1 MQLAQ
6 SHQGNNIA
14 GAQPLRAP
22 APVYL
27 FILKLLLLI
36 SVMLSSGCVS
46 WSASQNDVQNSYQ
59 PYPYPLEQ
67 GLKNRVA
74 DALRIANLRI
84 EQLNLSGGGD
94 CVPARIYR
102 MQQLA
107 HRIQQEHLSGL
118 NQDALH
124 DLRVLDQQIN
134 DTEYGLRYL
143 QTRTTCMDS
152 QPDRQLTAMQPL
164 LDELSRFSFATDQAK
179 LPDEM
184 ITPLLNLSHWLKNH
198 PVYRVELIGHTD
210 AVGSESYNAQLA
222 LQRAEAVTTFLKQQ
236 GIADHQILTDAQG
249 EHNPIATNALAQ
261 NRAQNRRV
269 RFNLRLLLER
279 SSRSQQVKHW
289 PSVTELWGDR

>member
-27 FILKLLLLI
+27 FILKQLLLI

-94 CVPARIYR
+94 CVP
-102 MQQLA
+102 
-107 HRIQQEHLSGL
+107 
-118 NQDALH
+118 
-124 DLRVLDQQIN
+124 
-134 DTEYGLRYL
+134 
-143 QTRTTCMDS
+143 
-152 QPDRQLTAMQPL
+152 
-164 LDELSRFSFATDQAK
+164 
-179 LPDEM
+179 
-184 ITPLLNLSHWLKNH
+184 
-198 PVYRVELIGHTD
+198 
-210 AVGSESYNAQLA
+210 
-222 LQRAEAVTTFLKQQ
+222 
-236 GIADHQILTDAQG
+236 
-249 EHNPIATNALAQ
+249 
-261 NRAQNRRV
+261 
-269 RFNLRLLLER
+269 
-279 SSRSQQVKHW
+279 
-289 PSVTELWGDR
+289 